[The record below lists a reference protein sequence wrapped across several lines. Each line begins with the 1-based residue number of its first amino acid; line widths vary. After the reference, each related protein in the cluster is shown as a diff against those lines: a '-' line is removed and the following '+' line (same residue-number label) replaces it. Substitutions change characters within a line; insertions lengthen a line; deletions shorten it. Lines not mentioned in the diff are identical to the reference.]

1 MTPEEIIDL
10 VANAHDI
17 PTENLRG
24 RSRRADIVRARH
36 AAMYAVRQHTDLSYP
51 AIGRLFNRDH
61 TTVIH
66 AVTRI
71 EGARRVNHQLDQLLE
86 DVA

>member
-1 MTPEEIIDL
+1 MTPEEIVNL

-17 PTENLRG
+17 PAETLRCQ
-24 RSRRADIVRARH
+24 SRRADIVRARH

-61 TTVIH
+61 TTVMH
-66 AVTRI
+66 AVDKI
-71 EGARRVNHQLDQLLE
+71 EGARRINRQLDQLLK